1 MRLRV
6 HILLPL
12 LAVAASSVAACND
25 NPSGGGQPL
34 TTISKPSDKPGDKT
48 TPMPPGPAT
57 PPPADQGAKPA
68 SGELTW
74 DTPASFK
81 KVANPSAMR
90 KATFEAPK
98 VGSDAEAPTMSVI
111 VAGGGVDANIDR
123 WVGQF
128 DESAKETLQKDKKTV
143 GPYEVTIVQMKGTF
157 SGGGGMM
164 GAPSTPQ
171 TGWALLGAVVVVGQD
186 LWFFKMTG
194 PAASVDAARADFDK
208 LVDSLHP
215 AP

>member
-1 MRLRV
+1 MRMRV

-12 LAVAASSVAACND
+12 LVAPVCSMTACND

-34 TTISKPSDKPGDKT
+34 TTIVKPADKPLEKT
-48 TPMPPGPAT
+48 TPVPPGPAT
-57 PPPADQGAKPA
+57 PPPAAESGATP
-68 SGELTW
+68 GELAW
-74 DTPASFK
+74 EAPASFK
-81 KVANPSAMR
+81 KVTNPSAMR
-90 KATFEAPK
+90 KATYEAPK

-128 DESAKETLQKDKKTV
+128 DESAKATLQKDKKTV
-143 GPYEVTIVQMKGTF
+143 GPFEVTIVRLKGTF

-164 GAPSTPQ
+164 GAPASPQ
-171 TGWALLGAVVVVGQD
+171 SGWALLGAVVVVGKD

-194 PAASVDAARADFDK
+194 PEASVDAAHADFDK

-215 AP
+215 VP

>member
-1 MRLRV
+1 MRMRV

-12 LAVAASSVAACND
+12 VVSVCSVTACND

-34 TTISKPSDKPGDKT
+34 TTIAKPNDKP
-48 TPMPPGPAT
+48 TPMPPGPGT
-57 PPPADQGAKPA
+57 SSPPADDGAKPA
-68 SGELTW
+68 SGELAW
-74 DTPASFK
+74 EAPASFK
-81 KVANPSAMR
+81 KVTNPSAMR
-90 KATFEAPK
+90 KATYEAPK

-128 DESAKETLQKDKKTV
+128 DESAKATLQKDKKTV
-143 GPYEVTIVQMKGTF
+143 GPFEVTIVRLKGTF

-164 GAPSTPQ
+164 GAPASPQ
-171 TGWALLGAVVVVGQD
+171 SGWALLGAVVVVGKD

-194 PAASVDAARADFDK
+194 PEASVDAAHADFDK

-215 AP
+215 VP